1 MSNGEQRD
9 VVNEEPVRDPKSH
22 YERKRTMRF
31 TAISP
36 LVALTAVVTA
46 LAASAATGATGTV
59 VTWRKTPIGNAIT
72 TSSGHTLYL
81 FRADHGTTSTC
92 YGQCATYWPPLLTTG
107 KPVASGRVQVSLLG
121 TTKRK
126 DGKLQ
131 VTYKG
136 HPLYTYLP
144 DTKPGQTT
152 GEGST
157 AFGAAWYALAP
168 SGATIDQD

>member
-1 MSNGEQRD
+1 MSNGEHD
-9 VVNEEPVRDPKSH
+9 
-22 YERKRTMRF
+22 RKQAMRVGG
-31 TAISP
+31 ISM
-36 LVALTAVVTA
+36 LVALAAVVTA

-59 VTWRKTPIGNAIT
+59 VTWRNTPIGNAIT
-72 TSSGHTLYL
+72 TSSGRTLYL
-81 FRADHGTTSTC
+81 FRADHGTASAC

-107 KPVASGRVQVSLLG
+107 KPVAAGRVKVSLLG
-121 TTKRK
+121 TTRRK

-144 DTKPGQTT
+144 DAKPGQTT

-168 SGATIDQD
+168 SGATIDRD

>member
-1 MSNGEQRD
+1 
-9 VVNEEPVRDPKSH
+9 
-22 YERKRTMRF
+22 MRL
-31 TAISP
+31 TAISS
-36 LVALTAVVTA
+36 VVLTAVVVLVT
-46 LAASAATGATGTV
+46 AASAATGGTLV
-59 VTWRKTPIGNAIT
+59 SWRKTSIGNAIT

-92 YGQCATYWPPLLTTG
+92 YGQCAKFWPPLLTTG
-107 KPVASGRVQVSLLG
+107 KPAASGRVQASLLG

-136 HPLYTYLP
+136 HPLYTFLE
-144 DTKPGQTT
+144 DKKAGQTA

-157 AFGAAWYALAP
+157 NFGASWYALAP
-168 SGATIDQD
+168 SGATIDKD